1 MECASCRKK
10 YEYKNSSIYGTV
22 VPGFEA
28 VRQKF
33 EDLFD
38 QGYDNEAQLCIYVNN
53 KVVVDLWGYSEG
65 FKIDGHSLNVIWSS
79 GKSIAS
85 ILMAKMVEDGNLNL
99 DEKICTYW
107 PEFA

>member
-1 MECASCRKK
+1 MTI
-10 YEYKNSSIYGTV
+10 NI
-22 VPGFEA
+22 
-28 VRQKF
+28 
-33 EDLFD
+33 LN
-38 QGYDNEAQLCIYVNN
+38 NEAQLCQNLGPSVGAILKFCIYVNN